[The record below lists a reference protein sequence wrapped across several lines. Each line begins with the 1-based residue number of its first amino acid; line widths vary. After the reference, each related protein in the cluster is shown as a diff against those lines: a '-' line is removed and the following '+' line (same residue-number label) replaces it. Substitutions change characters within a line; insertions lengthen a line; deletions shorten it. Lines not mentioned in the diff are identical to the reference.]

1 MFAKIKPFIAL
12 YTAVIFMMTGI
23 GLLNTYLGL
32 RLSLEG
38 VSTHITGLVM
48 TTYFIGLIVGTF
60 YCRRIILS
68 VGHIR
73 AHCAFVA
80 VTTSVTLIHGLVVSA
95 PLWAAFRFFS
105 GVANMGLFMVIESW
119 LSECAEP
126 EVRGRIFSIY
136 MIMAYLGAGMGQKLL
151 NIGDALGQ
159 TIFLVAGV
167 FLILSIIPVATTHA
181 IHPTLPETEQINL
194 KTIYKQA
201 PISMLGCFITGLN
214 NSAFYAMGS
223 VFAHKIG
230 LNISQVSWFMT
241 LGILGGL
248 MFQWPVGILSDRFDR
263 SLMLLCQGAALTI
276 VAGCAFLTGFESF
289 TALLCITTMFGG
301 ILFSIYP
308 VAVARAHDIFK
319 ARDVVKVSSALLLCM
334 GVGTVMGP
342 MLVSLLMTIS
352 GTPLGFFVYYIT
364 TGSLLAVATLLLR
377 QKESVKIIPPEE
389 QIDFVIMKKT
399 SVVAMHM
406 DPRRETHSESG
417 SGNIAGIDAKDNK

>member
-1 MFAKIKPFIAL
+1 MRGFEAMFAKIKPFIAL

-38 VSTHITGLVM
+38 VSTHKTGLVL

-60 YCRRIILS
+60 YCRRIIRS

-80 VTTSVTLIHGLVVSA
+80 VTASLTLIHGLVVSA

-119 LSECAEP
+119 LSECAES

-136 MIMAYLGAGMGQKLL
+136 MIMAYLGAGTGQKILG
-151 NIGDALGQ
+151 IGDALGQ
-159 TIFLVAGV
+159 TVFLVAGI
-167 FLILSIIPVATTHA
+167 FLILSIIPVAVTHT
-181 IHPTLPETEQINL
+181 IHPTLPEMEQFSL
-194 KTIYKQA
+194 KTIYRKA
-201 PISMLGCFITGLN
+201 PIGMLCCFITGLN

-241 LGILGGL
+241 LGVLGGL
-248 MFQWPVGILSDRFDR
+248 VFQWPVGSLSDRLDR
-263 SLMLLCQGAALTI
+263 SLMLPFQGAALTV
-276 VAGCAFLTGFESF
+276 VAGCALFIGFESVS
-289 TALLCITTMFGG
+289 ALLCITTVFGG

-334 GVGTVMGP
+334 GMGTVLGP
-342 MLVSLLMTIS
+342 MLVSLLMTVS

-364 TGSLLAVATLLLR
+364 TGSLLFAATLLLR
-377 QKESVKIIPPEE
+377 QRESVKIIPPD
-389 QIDFVIMKKT
+389 QQVDFVIMKKT
-399 SVVAMHM
+399 SSVAMQM
-406 DPRRETHSESG
+406 DPRRETH
-417 SGNIAGIDAKDNK
+417 